1 MEDGAM
7 KKMGTHFI
15 GRTAVMAVAT
25 VCLTG
30 CIYANTTLPL
40 SWISNTRLD
49 VKDLRLEDQEIVG
62 QSTARGLLFGLIS
75 WGDAGLEAAMQD
87 AKKKAGFEFKEVYD
101 VKTDQKIFNVLGLYL
116 SRTIIVR
123 AKVAR

>member
-1 MEDGAM
+1 MEEGAM
-7 KKMGTHFI
+7 KKIGTHFI

-25 VCLTG
+25 VCLTS

-49 VKDLRLEDQEIVG
+49 VKDLSLENQEIVG

-75 WGDAGLEAAMQD
+75 WGDAGLEAALQD

-101 VKTDQKIFNVLGLYL
+101 VKTDQQIFNVLGLYL

>member
-1 MEDGAM
+1 MQKER
-7 KKMGTHFI
+7 KKHAGK
-15 GRTAVMAVAT
+15 MAILA
-25 VCLTG
+25 LTSALLSG

-40 SWISNTRLD
+40 TWISNTRLD
-49 VKDLRLEDQEIVG
+49 VKDLNLSEQEIVG
-62 QSTARGLLFGLIS
+62 QSAARGLLFGLIS
-75 WGDAGLEAAMQD
+75 WGDAGLEAALQD

-101 VKTDQKIFNVLGLYL
+101 VKTDQQIFNVLGLYL

>member
-1 MEDGAM
+1 MEEAAM
-7 KKMGTHFI
+7 QKERKKHAGK
-15 GRTAVMAVAT
+15 MAILA
-25 VCLTG
+25 LTSALLSG

-40 SWISNTRLD
+40 TWISNTRLD
-49 VKDLRLEDQEIVG
+49 VKDLNLSEQEIVG

-75 WGDAGLEAAMQD
+75 WGDAGLEAALQD

-101 VKTDQKIFNVLGLYL
+101 VKTDQQIFNVLGLYL

>member
-1 MEDGAM
+1 MQKER
-7 KKMGTHFI
+7 KKHAGK
-15 GRTAVMAVAT
+15 MAILA
-25 VCLTG
+25 LTSALLSG

-40 SWISNTRLD
+40 TWISNTRLD
-49 VKDLRLEDQEIVG
+49 VKDLNLSEQEIVG

-75 WGDAGLEAAMQD
+75 WGDAGLEAALQD

-101 VKTDQKIFNVLGLYL
+101 VKTDQQIFNVLGLYL